1 MEHHDPQTITVTII
15 SPRGTKEFVFEKTA
29 KVQEVIDKARVA
41 FGFEPGAF
49 VLRRE
54 ATNETLDP
62 QRPLVSYH
70 LEPKERLVLV
80 PEMGSG
86 V

>member
-1 MEHHDPQTITVTII
+1 MKDQITVVVQ
-15 SPRGTKEFVFEKTA
+15 SPRGSDSFSFEKTA
-29 KVQEVIDKARVA
+29 KVSEVIEAARQR

-49 VLRRE
+49 VLRRQS
-54 ATNETLDP
+54 TGETLAP
-62 QRPLVSYH
+62 ERPLVSFH
-70 LEPKERLVLV
+70 IENGETLILV

>member
-1 MEHHDPQTITVTII
+1 MKDKDISIDI
-15 SPRGTKEFVFEKTA
+15 KSPRGRWETSVPKTTKVGDLIEL
-29 KVQEVIDKARVA
+29 AREH

-49 VLRRE
+49 ILRRE
-54 ATNETLDP
+54 STGETLAP
-62 QRPLVSYH
+62 ERPLVSYGIEDGEI
-70 LEPKERLVLV
+70 LLLV

>member
-1 MEHHDPQTITVTII
+1 LKNQDLQVVIT
-15 SPRGTKEFVFEKTA
+15 SPRGRWETSFPKTTKVS
-29 KVQEVIDKARVA
+29 EVIEAGRQH

-49 VLRRE
+49 LLRRE
-54 ATNETLDP
+54 RSGETLAP
-62 QRPLVSYH
+62 ERPLVSYGIEDGET
-70 LEPKERLVLV
+70 LLLV